1 MGGDGWPTV
10 PDASGLSNISI
21 GILAMEATLLDEQT
35 LAEFGHWLNVE
46 CRCFGD
52 KGDVED
58 ITEGQCI
65 AS

>member
-1 MGGDGWPTV
+1 MVNPRCPTRLV
-10 PDASGLSNISI
+10 SAISLLA
-21 GILAMEATLLDEQT
+21 ILAMEATLLDEQT

-65 AS
+65 AP